1 MNTFDKY
8 RIDEIETKIMSILY
22 SNIDQRFN
30 QFVLFDKLIKDKY
43 PELYETTIN
52 PVIKAR
58 FLLVIKNLVSRFDN
72 IIVTKDNNVFSVVCL
87 SNKDQISNIKNYD
100 HSDNNIQNNT
110 ILQNTQNLKNNS
122 NQPEYSD
129 LLNYIIN
136 DEIEFLNYVDPF
148 DGNTI
153 YHDLVIT
160 SNLEKIKNLINT
172 GKFNFLAINNKNETP
187 IQLSKDPNIT
197 NLLITSTM
205 NKYLDDMQF
214 FNKKLED
221 YSNKFNYL
229 ELKIS
234 NYESKDFFDEII
246 YRTNIFKIIWTKFYY
261 FIVRNKFEV
270 ISIFITIIAY
280 FYCLSR
286 N

>member
-8 RIDEIETKIMSILY
+8 PIDEIETKIMSILY

-58 FLLVIKNLVSRFDN
+58 FLLVIKNLVSRFDD

-87 SNKDQISNIKNYD
+87 SNKDQIANIKNYD
-100 HSDNNIQNNT
+100 HSDNNIQNKT
-110 ILQNTQNLKNNS
+110 ILQNTQNPKNNS
-122 NQPEYSD
+122 NQPEYID

-136 DEIEFLNYVDPF
+136 NEIEFLNYVDPF

-172 GKFNFLAINNKNETP
+172 GKFNFFAINNKNETP

-205 NKYLDDMQF
+205 NKYLDEIQF
-214 FNKKLED
+214 FNKKIED
-221 YSNKFNYL
+221 YSNKLNYL

-246 YRTNIFKIIWTKFYY
+246 YKTNIFKIIWTKFYY

>member
-1 MNTFDKY
+1 MSTYDKY
-8 RIDEIETKIMSILY
+8 TIDEIETKIMSILY
-22 SNIDQRFN
+22 ANIDQKFN

-43 PELYETTIN
+43 PELYDTTIN

-58 FLLVIKNLVSRFDN
+58 FLLVIKNLVSRFED

-87 SNKDQISNIKNYD
+87 SNKDQLANIKNYD
-100 HSDNNIQNNT
+100 NSVNGVQNGT
-110 ILQNTQNLKNNS
+110 ILQNTQNQKNNS

-136 DEIEFLNYVDPF
+136 DDVEFINYVDPF

-160 SNLEKIKNLINT
+160 SNLEKIKNLINN
-172 GKFNFLAINNKNETP
+172 GKFNFFAINNKNETP
-187 IQLSKDPNIT
+187 IQLSKDSNIT
-197 NLLITSTM
+197 NLLITCTM
-205 NKYLDDMQF
+205 KKYLDDMQF
-214 FNKKLED
+214 YTKKIEYYD
-221 YSNKFNYL
+221 NKFNNL

-234 NYESKDFFDEII
+234 NYESKDFLDEII

-261 FIVRNKFEV
+261 FIARNKFEV

-280 FYCLSR
+280 FYCFAR
-286 N
+286 T